1 MVAVPF
7 RQALVEPAAFCLG
20 VWLLMKL
27 LMRKA
32 EVIMEAIM
40 VGSAG
45 TESVSVH
52 GANSSGSTS

>member
-1 MVAVPF
+1 
-7 RQALVEPAAFCLG
+7 
-20 VWLLMKL
+20 MKL

-45 TESVSVH
+45 TESSEQH
-52 GANSSGSTS
+52 SN